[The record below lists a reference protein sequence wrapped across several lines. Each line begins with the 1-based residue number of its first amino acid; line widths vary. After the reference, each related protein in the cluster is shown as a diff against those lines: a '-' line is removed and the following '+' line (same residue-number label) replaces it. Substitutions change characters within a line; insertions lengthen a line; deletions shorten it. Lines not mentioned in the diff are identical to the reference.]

1 MLYAASPHPERE
13 SPCPDKKCRQAS
25 TGPNTSFGALQTC
38 VWECEGGGVP
48 ETGKFTGVSQ
58 QVSNG
63 GGEKRE
69 GEYCKINS

>member
-38 VWECEGGGVP
+38 VWEWGGGRGEGVP
-48 ETGKFTGVSQ
+48 ETGKFTGVSRFQ
-58 QVSNG
+58 ME
-63 GGEKRE
+63 GEKRE
-69 GEYCKINS
+69 RGNIVK

>member
-38 VWECEGGGVP
+38 VWECEGG
-48 ETGKFTGVSQ
+48 ETGKFTGVSRFQ
-58 QVSNG
+58 ME
-63 GGEKRE
+63 GEKRE
-69 GEYCKINS
+69 RGNIAK